1 MSAGSTP
8 LAKNAA
14 LMMKGAKAQS
24 AMMIAQKN
32 IINNMSG
39 SDVAQAAHD
48 AAAGA
53 TDLEKMMK
61 ELAGSYG
68 FAKQFQQKVPTY
80 SSNQQG
86 MTSGSLLM
94 LGGMR

>member
-14 LMMKGAKAQS
+14 SMMKGAKAQS

-61 ELAGSYG
+61 VILKY
-68 FAKQFQQKVPTY
+68 
-80 SSNQQG
+80 
-86 MTSGSLLM
+86 
-94 LGGMR
+94 